1 MKVRSGMGR
10 MIGCEWALTWGKELH
25 VEDEVVHLLGGAL
38 SVFVIPSEME

>member
-1 MKVRSGMGR
+1 MDDWNGIRVTVA
-10 MIGCEWALTWGKELH
+10 CEWGLTWGKELH